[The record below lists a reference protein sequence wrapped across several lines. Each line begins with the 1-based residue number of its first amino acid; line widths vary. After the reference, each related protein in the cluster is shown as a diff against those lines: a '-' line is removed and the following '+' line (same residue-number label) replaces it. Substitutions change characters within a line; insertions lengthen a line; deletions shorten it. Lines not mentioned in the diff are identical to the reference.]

1 MYIYSYIYMEKH
13 HFALHTKNEVT
24 SISMGT
30 QSFCELILRKAGQT
44 TWSFIWKKILL
55 ILQQDQS
62 ILNLSVSRT
71 WIFPPNWK
79 HCKYGERKR
88 SGSTKVLRPVIDDLQ
103 SAKVASP
110 AEKGFCDFRFGQSLH
125 CCQGR
130 VSISRPLHTH
140 RFCADVRVV
149 VTQLMPRIN

>member
-1 MYIYSYIYMEKH
+1 MYIYIVIFTWKNII
-13 HFALHTKNEVT
+13 LHCIPRMKSRLFLWEL
-24 SISMGT
+24 
-30 QSFCELILRKAGQT
+30 SFCELILHKAGQT

-71 WIFPPNWK
+71 WIFPPNRK

-88 SGSTKVLRPVIDDLQ
+88 SGSTKVLRPVIDYFQ

-110 AEKGFCDFRFGQSLH
+110 AEKGFCDFSFGQSLH
-125 CCQGR
+125 CCQGK
-130 VSISRPLHTH
+130 VSISHPLHTY
-140 RFCADVRVV
+140 RFRADVRVG
-149 VTQLMPRIN
+149 VTQLMTRIN